1 MVKERGGKEMRV
13 EVRRKELVDG
23 GAEWE
28 EELDEENDCTA
39 KMPQIE

>member
-23 GAEWE
+23 GADW